1 MSSIV
6 GPSLDSV
13 LPRTILPMEVAMVS
27 RYTDPVE
34 LSRTILLVLILEILS
49 VILSTADMSVEV
61 LPSDCVDSGILMWVA
76 VLAKPRGRVEG
87 CPTASTLVGGNVG
100 IVGAPGKWVDGQVE
114 AT

>member
-13 LPRTILPMEVAMVS
+13 LPRTILPMEVTIVS
-27 RYTDPVE
+27 RYMDPVE
-34 LSRTILLVLILEILS
+34 LSQTILLALTLEILG

-61 LPSDCVDSGILMWVA
+61 LPSDCVGSSILVWVV
-76 VLAKPRGRVEG
+76 VLAKPWGRVEG
-87 CPTASTLVGGNVG
+87 CPTASVLVGGNVSM
-100 IVGAPGKWVDGQVE
+100 VGAPGKQVDGQVG